1 MAAGWSI
8 IFSLIKVKSREPLS
22 GIFMKYIRLTA
33 YWLFIICMPVLLLT
47 VSVRMASN
55 SSELYRY
62 GFNKYN
68 ISQATGISPEEL
80 NKVIGG
86 LIAYF
91 NSGEE
96 YINLTAVKD
105 GKPFT
110 LFNERE
116 VQHLKD
122 VKGLFRLVYHILLGA
137 FIYAFIYSG
146 LNFILWLD
154 KRRVAWGLVW
164 GSVLTLALIIF
175 LGLMIWI
182 DFDWFFYQFHLVS
195 FANDFWQLDP
205 ATDYLIMLFPEG
217 FWLDAA
223 LFCVLGTA
231 ALALILG
238 GSGWWR
244 LRKEKPIEKKQPVN
258 QKVDGSKGI

>member
-1 MAAGWSI
+1 
-8 IFSLIKVKSREPLS
+8 
-22 GIFMKYIRLTA
+22 MKYIRLTA
-33 YWLFIICMPVLLLT
+33 YWLFIICMPILLL
-47 VSVRMASN
+47 SVCLRIASN

-62 GFNKYN
+62 GFNKYG

-86 LIAYF
+86 LITYF
-91 NSGEE
+91 NNDEE
-96 YINLTAVKD
+96 YINLQVVKD

-122 VKGLFRLVYHILLGA
+122 VKGLFKLDYQILLGA
-137 FIYAFIYSG
+137 FIYAFIYAG

-154 KRRVAWGLVW
+154 KRRVALGLIW
-164 GSVLTLALIIF
+164 GSALTLGIIII
-175 LGLMIWI
+175 LGLMMWV
-182 DFDWFFYQFHLVS
+182 DFDWFFYQFHLLS
-195 FANDFWQLDP
+195 FANDLWQLNP

-217 FWLDAA
+217 FWVDAA
-223 LFCVLGTA
+223 LACVLGTA
-231 ALALILG
+231 LLALIMG

-244 LRKEKPIEKKQPVN
+244 LRKEISLEKRQLAS